1 VSKSKKVATP
11 VADRGWA
18 VFGEAAYAA
27 PIVDASGVT
36 VNQGRL
42 GSDQSKVVKKEDRV
56 SKPARKSKKV
66 AEVIENG
73 AGVVEAFEVA
83 LGEVVKQTRAK
94 KEKVKKEVALKKFS
108 VKVTMVQTVVVEVE
122 AKSRKEAKTM
132 VKQLEDI
139 KVDAS
144 KSTVRKFRVLR
155 DTK

>member
-1 VSKSKKVATP
+1 MSKSKKVATP

-18 VFGEAAYAA
+18 VFGEAAYAEPVVIA
-27 PIVDASGVT
+27 TPTGVT

-42 GSDQSKVVKKEDRV
+42 GSDPTKVVKKEDRV
-56 SKPARKSKKV
+56 SKPARKVKKV
-66 AEVIENG
+66 AMTLVNG
-73 AGVVEAFEVA
+73 KVDLEKVLQKEPRV
-83 LGEVVKQTRAK
+83 K

-122 AKSRKEAKTM
+122 ATSRKEAKMM
-132 VKQLEDI
+132 VKQLEDV